1 VNYTRHR
8 SWAVTFST
16 EALCERILERHRD
29 ALQVQKSPAAVVNL
43 ARIIDATLRLSN
55 KQGFHATTL
64 RQIAGMSGLSM
75 GGLYTYFPSKPMLLS
90 MILGEV
96 AATAL
101 EVLASPPDDV
111 ASDATAHLR
120 WIVTTHIRLSDA
132 MQPWFA
138 FAFMEAK
145 SFPQTERRAAIDM
158 EASTE
163 KIIADVLAAGVA
175 TGTFA
180 VAEIG
185 LTAAL
190 IKPLL
195 QDWYVKRAKYRRR
208 GASIEAYIATVT
220 AFIDDALTAR
230 HAEPGLSPKVHSTLA
245 RGCQPAPAIVKGHR
259 G

>member
-1 VNYTRHR
+1 VNYARHR
-8 SWAVTFST
+8 SWANTFST

-29 ALQVQKSPAAVVNL
+29 ALRVQKTPIAVANL
-43 ARIIDATLRLSN
+43 ARIIDATLKLSN
-55 KQGFHATTL
+55 KQGFHATSL
-64 RQIAGMSGLSM
+64 RQIAGISGLSM

-101 EVLASPPDDV
+101 DVLASPPDDV
-111 ASDATAHLR
+111 TGDAAAHLR
-120 WIVTTHIRLSDA
+120 WIVMTHIRLSEA

-145 SFPQTERRAAIDM
+145 SFPQTERRAAVDM

-163 KIIADVLAAGVA
+163 KLIADVLEAGVGNGA
-175 TGTFA
+175 FA

-208 GASIEAYIATVT
+208 GTSIEAYIATVT
-220 AFIDDALTAR
+220 AFIEDALTAS
-230 HAEPGLSPKVHSTLA
+230 HAEPDRSRQVHATA
-245 RGCQPAPAIVKGHR
+245 AKGCQRAPGTAKGLR